1 MADVVKITNLIHELD
16 ELKNILNNLTD
27 NSNKMIAWLSFIK
40 NDSSDVNFL
49 SLVTILIHG

>member
-27 NSNKMIAWLSFIK
+27 NSNKMIA
-40 NDSSDVNFL
+40 
-49 SLVTILIHG
+49 